1 MIAEFLSLS
10 LTSQV
15 GILLLAAFLLVGVL
29 VVMTFVTDV
38 LVAAARATSLVAL
51 NVAVSRRLPGWF
63 SLVVIAS
70 SWRRLLFAFYRDREK
85 RCSYTLTYDDQPV
98 ARWRGVFRW
107 ESIDSGEQSSG
118 VAE

>member
-1 MIAEFLSLS
+1 MIAEFLSFS

-15 GILLLAAFLLVGVL
+15 GILLLAIFLLVGF
-29 VVMTFVTDV
+29 FVGISFMIDV
-38 LVAAARATSLVAL
+38 LVAAVRATSLVAL

-107 ESIDSGEQSSG
+107 EFLESGEQSSG